1 MSSMAT
7 QEIERLCNLARI
19 CFPILGI
26 SYREAEAK
34 VAQHPGYFS
43 RAFQGRRD
51 FRLEHILYLCEATGL
66 HPAEFFHRAYP
77 VRPDVPSE
85 TERRLAQAAALLL
98 PGQAEPEPTGEEF
111 PYLTLRITRTRF
123 QSLSETTRQALF
135 ACIKEEGLSP
145 GARASRPL

>member
-19 CFPILGI
+19 CFPILGM

-34 VAQHPGYFS
+34 IAQHPGYFS

-51 FRLEHILYLCEATGL
+51 FRLEHIFHLCEATGL

-77 VRPDVPSE
+77 VRPEVPSE
-85 TERRLAQAAALLL
+85 TERQLARVVALLL
-98 PGQAEPEPTGEEF
+98 PDQTKPTAAADDS
-111 PYLTLRITRTRF
+111 PYMTLQITRKRF
-123 QSLSETTRQALF
+123 ESLPEETRQTLL
-135 ACIKEEGLSP
+135 ACIKDEGLSP
-145 GARASRPL
+145 GERASRPL